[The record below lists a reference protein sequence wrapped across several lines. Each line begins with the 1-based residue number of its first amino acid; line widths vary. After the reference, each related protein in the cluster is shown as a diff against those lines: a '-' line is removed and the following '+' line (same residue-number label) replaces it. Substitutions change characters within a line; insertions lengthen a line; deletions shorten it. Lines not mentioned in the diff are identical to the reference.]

1 MRNGDYVFV
10 DVRQQDITRATAVK
24 QASGIGEYGAKLYA
38 ARRSVDHAADRFDA
52 SLLGVKRSV
61 VEHKLHVRQR
71 RQRFV
76 HRAVFAGQVEQLIL
90 RQGEINVHIGVVR
103 YGGQRLGNRCAHQG
117 THTIRQDTDYAVGR
131 TFHFGIGEVVGRID
145 ELCLGLCQ
153 LGFCRQQVVLGSL
166 QVELRNDVLG
176 EQLFFAVVGQ
186 LSGGYAG
193 LGSCDVGFCGLQGCL
208 VGHLVDNEQQL
219 SLANYF
225 TLFNAHFGNGTR
237 YLRVNGD
244 VLAPTDGCR
253 VGARN
258 RYVRCRNCHDGI
270 FRLASC
276 RRSLAAR
283 YGESHAA
290 SEQDCLN

>member
-1 MRNGDYVFV
+1 M
-10 DVRQQDITRATAVK
+10 
-24 QASGIGEYGAKLYA
+24 
-38 ARRSVDHAADRFDA
+38 
-52 SLLGVKRSV
+52 
-61 VEHKLHVRQR
+61 
-71 RQRFV
+71 
-76 HRAVFAGQVEQLIL
+76 
-90 RQGEINVHIGVVR
+90 
-103 YGGQRLGNRCAHQG
+103 
-117 THTIRQDTDYAVGR
+117 
-131 TFHFGIGEVVGRID
+131 
-145 ELCLGLCQ
+145 
-153 LGFCRQQVVLGSL
+153 
-166 QVELRNDVLG
+166 
-176 EQLFFAVVGQ
+176 
-186 LSGGYAG
+186 SGGYAG